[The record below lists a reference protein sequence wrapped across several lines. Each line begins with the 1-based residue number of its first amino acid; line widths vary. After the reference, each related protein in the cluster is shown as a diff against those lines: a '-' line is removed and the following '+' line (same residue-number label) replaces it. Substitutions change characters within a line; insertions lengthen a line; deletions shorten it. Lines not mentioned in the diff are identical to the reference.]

1 MGKGKHVILFRSVPI
16 SKAASLRYF
25 QTLFLSSVGHENFK
39 SSIYW
44 PSTPLQVKKKKWP
57 AGLQRNLGERR
68 DWGWRERQDWS
79 LSVITLMKKDQKKPG
94 EETKR
99 KAVKHTK
106 INPQS
111 KPPKLKPRAS
121 RKKIE
126 KMRTSA
132 RNEKKIITFKKWP
145 WQTHATGWDR
155 LMGQVSTVMPVTSH
169 VTARAPTI
177 CERVLICCPSRLQYH
192 RNETLLFLWGEP
204 AVVAGSLYPKVY
216 SSG

>member
-1 MGKGKHVILFRSVPI
+1 
-16 SKAASLRYF
+16 
-25 QTLFLSSVGHENFK
+25 
-39 SSIYW
+39 
-44 PSTPLQVKKKKWP
+44 
-57 AGLQRNLGERR
+57 
-68 DWGWRERQDWS
+68 
-79 LSVITLMKKDQKKPG
+79 MKKDQKKPG

-145 WQTHATGWDR
+145 
-155 LMGQVSTVMPVTSH
+155 
-169 VTARAPTI
+169 
-177 CERVLICCPSRLQYH
+177 
-192 RNETLLFLWGEP
+192 
-204 AVVAGSLYPKVY
+204 
-216 SSG
+216 